1 MNSLGFAGGVEAAEL
16 DLAEGWF
23 PENENLDSIVN
34 QLRVMAGSSDA
45 FIAGYLS
52 VIYRQK

>member
-1 MNSLGFAGGVEAAEL
+1 MNTLGFDGGVEAAEL

-34 QLRVMAGSSDA
+34 QLRVMTGSSDA

-52 VIYRQK
+52 VIYRRK